1 MRSTIVWL
9 IIGMLSNT
17 TWVLAQRQQFKIIDQ
32 EAIFFNSGSDKV
44 TPQYVKRMKNV
55 VVILNESPDRKAW
68 VQAHTDS
75 LGSYEFNQE
84 LSDRRAQS
92 VYKVLVNAGADTS
105 QLRISSYGEYV
116 PYKNNQTSD
125 GRAFNRRVSIDVVE
139 PYVPPTIEEQQCNIS
154 GLVIDART
162 QEPLETIVV
171 FNSLAGQD
179 TINTDSSGK
188 YQYTMLKE
196 TNVEVR
202 AYSKGH
208 FFVAKLATTKLGQEV
223 IVNFSL
229 ERAVVGSKM
238 ALSNLFFRS
247 GTPLL
252 KSASL
257 KALEGVVGFLTLN
270 DNLTI
275 EIGGHINKPN
285 YPPVLESTSSFKL
298 SAARA
303 KVVYDYL
310 IEEGIDPKRLKY
322 KGYGNSEMVHPRAN
336 NPIQEQR
343 NRRVEL
349 KITGE

>member
-9 IIGMLSNT
+9 IIGILTNT
-17 TWVLAQRQQFKIIDQ
+17 TCVLAQRQQFKIIDQ
-32 EAIFFNSGSDKV
+32 DAIFFGSGSDKV
-44 TPQYVKRMKNV
+44 TPQQVKRMKALAAV
-55 VVILNESPDRKAW
+55 LKESSDRTAW
-68 VQAHTDS
+68 IQAHTDS
-75 LGSYEFNQE
+75 LGSYDFNLE

-92 VYKVLVNAGADTS
+92 VYKLLAGAGVDTA
-105 QLRISSYGEYV
+105 QLKISSYGEFV
-116 PYKNNQTSD
+116 PYKNNRTSD

-139 PYVPPTIEEQQCNIS
+139 PYVPPTIEELQCKIS
-154 GLVIDART
+154 GQVIDAKT

-179 TINTDSSGK
+179 TINTDSDGK
-188 YQYTMLKE
+188 YEYTMLKE

-202 AYSKGH
+202 AYAKEH
-208 FFVAKLATTKLGQEV
+208 FFVAKLATTKLGQEAV
-223 IVNFSL
+223 VNFSL

-257 KALEGVVGFLTLN
+257 KALDGVVGFLNLN

-285 YPPVLESTSSFKL
+285 YPPVLENTSSFKL
-298 SAARA
+298 SEARA

-310 IEEGIDPKRLKY
+310 IEQGIDPKRLEY
-322 KGYGNSEMVHPRAN
+322 KGYGNSEMIHPMAD